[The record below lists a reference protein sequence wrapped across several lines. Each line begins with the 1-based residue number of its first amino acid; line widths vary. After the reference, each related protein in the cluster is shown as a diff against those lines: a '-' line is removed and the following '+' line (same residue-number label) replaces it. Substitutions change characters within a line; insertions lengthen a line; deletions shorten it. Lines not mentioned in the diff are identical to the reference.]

1 MEQPL
6 WSIILAIL
14 IPLIVFILLLRP
26 FIRDSAVR
34 AAGEVVRDV
43 QRDVAGVR
51 QDVAELRGQLKG
63 LEPSLQ
69 AVRELSSWLQKHKL
83 DELVKEQGPASKE
96 KSGSL
101 PPEKAARRDY
111 LRDQASAYGLTEED
125 ATELRTLLEE
135 DARDDLARGLISL
148 AAFVLILVGIGAV
161 INSLSRR

>member
-14 IPLIVFILLLRP
+14 IPLIIFILALRP
-26 FIRDSAVR
+26 FVRDSAVR
-34 AAGEVVRDV
+34 AAGDLVRDAE
-43 QRDVAGVR
+43 RAIADVR

-69 AVRELSSWLQKHKL
+69 AVRELCSWLQRQKL
-83 DELVKEQGPASKE
+83 DELTKGPVSKE
-96 KSGSL
+96 KPSSL
-101 PPEKAARRDY
+101 PPEKARRRDY
-111 LRDQASAYGLTEED
+111 LREQASAYGLTEED
-125 ATELRTLLEE
+125 ATEFRTLLEE

-148 AAFVLILVGIGAV
+148 AAFVLILLGIGAV